1 MVGSRS
7 VAMRNMN
14 CKIVKRFSATAPG
27 FEMGHV
33 IFGIPGYPKTTRL
46 RMVSSEGASSD
57 AHVLVHGWKQVF
69 DVCRTEVVE

>member
-1 MVGSRS
+1 
-7 VAMRNMN
+7 
-14 CKIVKRFSATAPG
+14 
-27 FEMGHV
+27 MGHV